1 MLTDTEITETESV
14 FLALDSG
21 DLTDEI
27 IFKLREYIYNK
38 YFEQHCYLDWLL
50 DRWTILRKHR
60 HQLPKRTIKNLMDRR
75 EVYAYVPDKKKKTF
89 QFKPGDWRCI
99 KCTDHQ
105 FAKNTVCRVCG
116 STKITFMS

>member
-1 MLTDTEITETESV
+1 MLTDTDIIITESV

-75 EVYAYVPDKKKKTF
+75 EVYAYVPDKKK
-89 QFKPGDWRCI
+89 DI
-99 KCTDHQ
+99 
-105 FAKNTVCRVCG
+105 
-116 STKITFMS
+116 SI